1 MEWSKKWF
9 EDYKGTSR
17 EGVSL
22 RSYSNLKIG
31 GPAAL
36 FLEPWAE
43 DDAAFAVRVCIEH
56 GLPYRI
62 LGAGSNVVL
71 PDEGLDEVVFYIGHW
86 NRVVRDEH
94 RLIASAGKSLPS
106 LIRQAK
112 ECKLGGLEFLAG
124 IPAQVGGAVFMN
136 AGTHEAETSDLLESV
151 RLIDRSGELCEI
163 AREDMQPSYR
173 SGGFEQVLITTA
185 TFSLT
190 PRPEAEIK
198 QNIETLLKRRAATQP
213 VSARSVG
220 CIFKNPPGEAAG
232 RLIQDAGLK
241 GERLGDIE
249 VSSRHAN
256 YFVNLGKGTSA
267 ELLELIQKVQDRVLE
282 ESGLR
287 LEPEVQIWRN
297 RE

>member
-36 FLEPWAE
+36 LLEPWAE
-43 DDAAFAVRVCIEH
+43 EDAAVAIRICLEH
-56 GLPYRI
+56 GLPYRV

-71 PDEGLDEVVFYIGHW
+71 PDEGLDEVVFYVGHW

-136 AGTHEAETSDLLESV
+136 AGTHEAETFDLLESI
-151 RLIDRSGELCEI
+151 RFIDEGGELLE
-163 AREDMQPSYR
+163 ATREDLHPSYR
-173 SGGFEQVLITTA
+173 SGGLGKVLITTA
-185 TFSLT
+185 TFKLE
-190 PRPEAEIK
+190 PRPEEEIK
-198 QNIETLLKRRAATQP
+198 QNMEILLKRRAATQP

-220 CIFKNPPGEAAG
+220 CIFKNPDGDAAG
-232 RLIQDAGLK
+232 RLIQAAGLK
-241 GERLGDIE
+241 GERIGDIE

-256 YFVNLGKGTSA
+256 YFVNLGEGTSA
-267 ELLELIQKVQDRVLE
+267 QLLELMQRVQDRVFE
-282 ESGLR
+282 ETGVR
-287 LEPEVQIWRN
+287 LEPEVQIWSN
-297 RE
+297 RA

>member
-9 EDYKGTSR
+9 EDYKGTIR

-22 RSYSNLKIG
+22 QSYSNLKIG

-43 DDAAFAVRVCIEH
+43 EDAAVAIRVCIEQ
-56 GLPYRI
+56 GLPYRV

-71 PDEGLDEVVFYIGHW
+71 PDEGLDEAVFYLGHW
-86 NRVVRDEH
+86 NRVVRDEQ

-136 AGTHEAETSDLLESV
+136 AGTKEAETSDLLVSV
-151 RLIDRSGELCEI
+151 RLIDESGELRELP
-163 AREDMQPSYR
+163 REDMQPSYR
-173 SGGFEQVLITTA
+173 SGGFGNVLITTA
-185 TFSLT
+185 TFQLE
-190 PRPEAEIK
+190 PRSEEDIK
-198 QNIETLLKRRAATQP
+198 QNLETLLKRRAATQP

-232 RLIQDAGLK
+232 RLIQEAGLK
-241 GERLGDIE
+241 GERIGDIE

-256 YFVNLGKGTSA
+256 YFINLGEGTSA
-267 ELLELIQKVQDRVLE
+267 QLLELIQKVQERVFE
-282 ESGLR
+282 TSGQR
-287 LEPEVQIWRN
+287 LEPEVQIWR
-297 RE
+297 

>member
-43 DDAAFAVRVCIEH
+43 EDAAVAIRICLEH

-71 PDEGLDEVVFYIGHW
+71 PDEGLDEVVFHIGHW
-86 NRVVRDEH
+86 NRVVRDGE

-136 AGTHEAETSDLLESV
+136 AGTHEAETCDLLHSV
-151 RLIDRSGELCEI
+151 RIIDESGELREI
-163 AREDMQPSYR
+163 ERKDMEPTYR
-173 SGGFEQVLITTA
+173 SGGFGQVMITTA
-185 TFSLT
+185 TFALEE
-190 PRPEAEIK
+190 RPEEEIK
-198 QNIETLLKRRAATQP
+198 QNLETLLKRRAATQP

-220 CIFKNPPGEAAG
+220 CIFKNPPGDAAG
-232 RLIQDAGLK
+232 RLIQAAGLK
-241 GERLGDIE
+241 GERIGDIE

-256 YFVNLGKGTSA
+256 YFVNLGKGTSQQ
-267 ELLELIQKVQDRVLE
+267 LIKLIQKVQDRVFE
-282 ESGLR
+282 ESGIR

-297 RE
+297 R